1 MDRAPF
7 VTRKPLGRL
16 FCRALAST
24 VVCIAAAVAH
34 AAGDGL
40 AISGTPPEA
49 AGVGT
54 GYSFTPTVADPLKRA
69 LSFTILNRPKWA
81 IFNSSTGHLSGTP
94 SAAYV
99 GTTADIVIR
108 VTDGLH
114 TVALPEFYIRVWPS
128 SSASLAISGTP
139 PTSVIEGHSYSFKPS
154 ASGPSGKTL
163 SFSVKNKPAWATFSI
178 STGLLTGTPAS
189 SQTGTYA
196 DIVLSVSDGQTS
208 SSLPAF
214 NVTVTGS
221 TSSTASAVIDWVPPT
236 QNTNGTPLTDL
247 AGVRTYYGTS
257 ASNLSHMV
265 QISGDTQTS
274 YTLGNLSA
282 GTWYF
287 GGVAYTTTGALSKMS
302 SVVSLSVP

>member
-7 VTRKPLGRL
+7 VTRQPLGRL

-40 AISGTPPEA
+40 AISGTPSTG
-49 AGVGT
+49 AGVGKS
-54 GYSFTPTVADPLKRA
+54 YSFTPTVADPTKRA
-69 LSFTILNRPKWA
+69 LSFTIVNRPKWA
-81 IFNSSTGHLSGTP
+81 SFNSRTGSLSGTP
-94 SAAYV
+94 SAANI
-99 GTTADIVIR
+99 GTQADIIIR
-108 VTDGLH
+108 VSDGTH
-114 TVALPEFYIRVWPS
+114 TAALPEFYVRVWPS

-139 PTSVIEGHSYSFKPS
+139 PTSVIEGHSYAFKPS

-178 STGLLTGTPAS
+178 ATGLLTGTPAS
-189 SQTGTYA
+189 SQTGTYS
-196 DIVLSVSDGQTS
+196 DIVLSVSDGQAS
-208 SSLPAF
+208 SALPAF

-247 AGVRTYYGTS
+247 AGVRIYYGTS
-257 ASNLSHMV
+257 AASISHMV
-265 QISGDTQTS
+265 QISGATQTS
-274 YTLGNLSA
+274 
-282 GTWYF
+282 
-287 GGVAYTTTGALSKMS
+287 
-302 SVVSLSVP
+302 